1 MASGAGRPSASVAGS
16 PGSVVTSSCTRP
28 AELGARGA
36 TPDAALTCVANLSE
50 GRDAAALARIVAAA
64 GDTLLDLHSDFD
76 HHRSVAT
83 LLVET
88 GTLRRVLA
96 RAVELLSLVGH
107 VGVHP
112 RVGVLD
118 VVPFV
123 PLRPGATLAELAG
136 ADLDAAIATRDATGA
151 WLAEQ
156 FSVPCFAYGPAVHGG
171 ERTLPDIRRRAFT
184 DLVPDWGPAAPH
196 ARAGAVCLGAR
207 RVLVAYNVVLDG
219 ADIAFGRSVAT
230 ALRGP
235 EVRTLAFPVAAG
247 VQISANLVAPW
258 RVGPADFYDA
268 VAARAAAQGVRIV
281 SAELVGLLPA
291 AVLTA
296 IAPERWDQLD
306 LGPERTLEARLA
318 AVGG

>member
-1 MASGAGRPSASVAGS
+1 MSAAGL
-16 PGSVVTSSCTRP
+16 PGSGVTSSSIRP
-28 AELGARGA
+28 AELGAPGA
-36 TPDAALTCVANLSE
+36 SSDAALTCVANLSE

-64 GDTLLDLHSDFD
+64 GDTLLDLHSDTD

-88 GTLRRVLA
+88 DTLHRVLA
-96 RAVELLSLVGH
+96 TAVEMLSLVGH

-118 VVPFV
+118 VLPFV
-123 PLRPGATLAELAG
+123 PLQPGATLAELAG

-151 WLAEQ
+151 WLAEE
-156 FSVPCFAYGPAVHGG
+156 FAVPCFAYGPAVHGA
-171 ERTLPDIRRRAFT
+171 ERTLPDIRRHAFT

-196 ARAGAVCLGAR
+196 PRAGAVCLGAR
-207 RVLVAYNVVLDG
+207 RVLVAYNVVLDT
-219 ADIAFGRSVAT
+219 ADIAFGRSLAT

-235 EVRTLAFPVAAG
+235 ELRTLAFPLATG

-268 VAARAAAQGVRIV
+268 VAVRAAAQGARIV

-306 LGPERTLEARLA
+306 LSPERTVEARLA
-318 AVGG
+318 AVAG